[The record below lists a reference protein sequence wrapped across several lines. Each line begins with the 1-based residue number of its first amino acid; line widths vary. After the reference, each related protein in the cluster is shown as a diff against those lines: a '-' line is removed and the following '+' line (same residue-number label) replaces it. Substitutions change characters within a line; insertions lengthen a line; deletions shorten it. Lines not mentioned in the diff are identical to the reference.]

1 MQNGTATRSKVADTM
16 APMSK
21 RAQMAEVRR
30 EAVLEA
36 TAALLDEV
44 GVSSLTI
51 RQVAERAGVAQGSV
65 FLYAESK
72 ADLVNQVYG
81 LRIAE
86 HWHTLLDS
94 LADERPLDRVEA
106 FYLGC
111 VDAFYDDLDNV
122 MAFYQT
128 MANSIGTG
136 LPMVDKLNARIHA
149 ILVEAEQAGDLR
161 AGVDVD
167 VLEYSYEG
175 LYANVIRLSGAGKS
189 REETRRI
196 IGASMTQLRDGI
208 SA

>member
-1 MQNGTATRSKVADTM
+1 MTR
-16 APMSK
+16 MSK

-65 FLYAESK
+65 FLYAENK

-86 HWHTLLDS
+86 HWHALLDS

-136 LPMVDKLNARIHA
+136 LPIVDKLNARIHG

-161 AGVDVD
+161 ADVDVD

-189 REETRRI
+189 REEARRI
-196 IGASMTQLRDGI
+196 IGTSMTQLRNGI
-208 SA
+208 AA